1 MSDDDME
8 LARRLARFK
17 LGVRRSLGESV
28 NLDALR
34 TDLDYRTRTLADIEE
49 RTDDEDLLVSLLL
62 VREMLERRR
71 DVTVPDDSTK
81 PGRDYR
87 FGARSG

>member
-1 MSDDDME
+1 ME

-17 LGVRRSLGESV
+17 LAVRRSLGESV

-34 TDLDYRTRTLADIEE
+34 MDLDYRTRTLADIEE
-49 RTDDEDLLVSLLL
+49 RTRDEDLLVSLLL
-62 VREMLERRR
+62 VREMLDRKGKDE
-71 DVTVPDDSTK
+71 VTADRTK
-81 PGRDYR
+81 AGRDYR

>member
-62 VREMLERRR
+62 VREMLERRS
-71 DVTVPDDSTK
+71 DGETMTDGTK

>member
-1 MSDDDME
+1 ME

-49 RTDDEDLLVSLLL
+49 RADDEDLLVSLLL
-62 VREMLERRR
+62 VREMLDRRSDS
-71 DVTVPDDSTK
+71 DVTSDGTK
-81 PGRDYR
+81 PVRDYR

>member
-62 VREMLERRR
+62 VREMLERRS
-71 DVTVPDDSTK
+71 DVDPVIDGIK

>member
-62 VREMLERRR
+62 VREMLDRRS
-71 DVTVPDDSTK
+71 DITAADDSTR

>member
-62 VREMLERRR
+62 VREMLERRS
-71 DVTVPDDSTK
+71 DGETMTDGTK
-81 PGRDYR
+81 AGRDYR

>member
-1 MSDDDME
+1 ME

-34 TDLDYRTRTLADIEE
+34 TDLGYRTRTLADIEE
-49 RTDDEDLLVSLLL
+49 RANDEDLLVSLLL
-62 VREMLERRR
+62 VREMLDRRSDG
-71 DVTVPDDSTK
+71 DVTGDGTK

>member
-1 MSDDDME
+1 ME

-49 RTDDEDLLVSLLL
+49 RADDEDLLVSLLL
-62 VREMLERRR
+62 VREMLDRRSDS
-71 DVTVPDDSTK
+71 DVTSEGTK

>member
-1 MSDDDME
+1 ME

-17 LGVRRSLGESV
+17 LGVGRSLGESV

-49 RTDDEDLLVSLLL
+49 RADDEDLLVSLLL
-62 VREMLERRR
+62 VREMLDRRS
-71 DVTVPDDSTK
+71 DSAVTGDGTK

>member
-62 VREMLERRR
+62 VREMLERRS
-71 DVTVPDDSTK
+71 DVDPVSDGTK
-81 PGRDYR
+81 AGRDYR

>member
-1 MSDDDME
+1 ME

-17 LGVRRSLGESV
+17 LGVRRSLGKSV

-49 RTDDEDLLVSLLL
+49 RADDEDLLVSLLL
-62 VREMLERRR
+62 VREMLDRRSDS
-71 DVTVPDDSTK
+71 DVTSDGTK

>member
-62 VREMLERRR
+62 VRDMLERRS
-71 DVTVPDDSTK
+71 DGAPADDGTK

>member
-8 LARRLARFK
+8 LARFK

-28 NLDALR
+28 NLDFLR

-49 RTDDEDLLVSLLL
+49 RTEDEELLVSLLL
-62 VREMLERRR
+62 VREMLDRRR
-71 DVTVPDDSTK
+71 DSVVDNGGTK
-81 PGRDYR
+81 SGRDYR

>member
-1 MSDDDME
+1 ME

-17 LGVRRSLGESV
+17 LGVRRTLGESV

-34 TDLDYRTRTLADIEE
+34 TDLDYRVRTLADIEE
-49 RTDDEDLLVSLLL
+49 RTDDEELLVSLLL

-71 DVTVPDDSTK
+71 ETTAPSEGMK
-81 PGRDYR
+81 PARDYR

>member
-1 MSDDDME
+1 ME

-17 LGVRRSLGESV
+17 LGVRRTLGESV

-34 TDLDYRTRTLADIEE
+34 TDLDYRVRTLADIEE
-49 RTDDEDLLVSLLL
+49 RTDDEELLVSLLL

-71 DVTVPDDSTK
+71 EPTAPSEGMK
-81 PGRDYR
+81 PARDYR